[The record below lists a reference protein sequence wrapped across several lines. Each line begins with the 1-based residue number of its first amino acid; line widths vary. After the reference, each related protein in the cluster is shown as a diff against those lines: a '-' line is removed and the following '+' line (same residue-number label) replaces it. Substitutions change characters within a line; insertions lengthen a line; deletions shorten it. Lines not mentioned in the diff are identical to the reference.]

1 MLVFAMPKGIIKV
14 ISSLTRSFLWK
25 GTSTSHGIF
34 KVAWH
39 KVIKSKSS
47 GGLGLGPS
55 TIKNW
60 LCYLNGYG
68 IWIME
73 W

>member
-1 MLVFAMPKGIIKV
+1 
-14 ISSLTRSFLWK
+14 
-25 GTSTSHGIF
+25 
-34 KVAWH
+34 VAWH

-55 TIKNW
+55 TTKIW